1 MRGGK
6 KLLFYVQA
14 SCNLCTFLA
23 PLMILEESVA
33 TGAVNDFLRMMIP
46 SQPAIYSP
54 LYNLSL
60 KEFYTFFSFFPFFP
74 LIDLCTHKPFP
85 RSSPLLPTKE
95 TKAKQNQNQRNLKP
109 PHPLLLIPQN
119 QLRILPTTPHL
130 HSHITFHLPAIP
142 GTRRSQIT
150 TSDILSRTKEFLTRG
165 TRICENSVGGGRT
178 LKIPCIVGATSVDPA
193 GVGAR
198 GVCGVGVCER

>member
-1 MRGGK
+1 
-6 KLLFYVQA
+6 
-14 SCNLCTFLA
+14 
-23 PLMILEESVA
+23 MILEELVA

-46 SQPAIYSP
+46 SQPAIYPP

-85 RSSPLLPTKE
+85 RSSPLLATKE
-95 TKAKQNQNQRNLKP
+95 TKAKQNKNKTTQNLPIP
-109 PHPLLLIPQN
+109 PLLIPKN

-130 HSHITFHLPAIP
+130 HSHITFHLPPIP
-142 GTRRSQIT
+142 DTRRSQIT
-150 TSDILSRTKEFLTRG
+150 TSDILSRTKEFLARG

>member
-1 MRGGK
+1 
-6 KLLFYVQA
+6 
-14 SCNLCTFLA
+14 
-23 PLMILEESVA
+23 MILEELVA
-33 TGAVNDFLRMMIP
+33 TVAVNDFLRMMIP

-85 RSSPLLPTKE
+85 CSSPLLPTKE
-95 TKAKQNQNQRNLKP
+95 TKAKQNKTKNNPKP
-109 PHPLLLIPQN
+109 PHPLLLIPKN

-130 HSHITFHLPAIP
+130 HSHHITFHLPLIP
-142 GTRRSQIT
+142 DTRRSQIT

-165 TRICENSVGGGRT
+165 TRICENSVGGG
-178 LKIPCIVGATSVDPA
+178 
-193 GVGAR
+193 
-198 GVCGVGVCER
+198 

>member
-1 MRGGK
+1 
-6 KLLFYVQA
+6 
-14 SCNLCTFLA
+14 
-23 PLMILEESVA
+23 MILEELVA

-60 KEFYTFFSFFPFFP
+60 KELYTFFSFFPFFHSLIYVPTNHSLVP
-74 LIDLCTHKPFP
+74 LPSFQPKQNKTKTKQPKTSP
-85 RSSPLLPTKE
+85 SPLL
-95 TKAKQNQNQRNLKP
+95 
-109 PHPLLLIPQN
+109 IPKN

-130 HSHITFHLPAIP
+130 HSHHITFHLPPIP
-142 GTRRSQIT
+142 HTRRSQIT

-193 GVGAR
+193 GVGAG

>member
-1 MRGGK
+1 MEKDVEVERNCYPMYK
-6 KLLFYVQA
+6 PF
-14 SCNLCTFLA
+14 CNLCTFLT
-23 PLMILEESVA
+23 PLMILEELVA
-33 TGAVNDFLRMMIP
+33 TGAVNDFLRMIVYP
-46 SQPAIYSP
+46 P

-60 KEFYTFFSFFPFFP
+60 LKSSIP
-74 LIDLCTHKPFP
+74 
-85 RSSPLLPTKE
+85 SSPFSLFFHSLIYVPTNHFLISLPSFQPK
-95 TKAKQNQNQRNLKP
+95 KPKQNKTKHNNPKP
-109 PHPLLLIPQN
+109 PHPLLLIPKN

-130 HSHITFHLPAIP
+130 HSHITFHLPRIP
-142 GTRRSQIT
+142 HTRRSQIT

-193 GVGAR
+193 GVGAG

>member
-1 MRGGK
+1 M
-6 KLLFYVQA
+6 LSYVQA
-14 SCNLCTFLA
+14 SCNLCTFLN
-23 PLMILEESVA
+23 PLMILEELVA

-46 SQPAIYSP
+46 SQPAIYPP

-60 KEFYTFFSFFPFFP
+60 SKSSIP
-74 LIDLCTHKPFP
+74 
-85 RSSPLLPTKE
+85 SSPFSLFFHSLIYVPTNHSLVPLPSFQPKKPKQKQTK
-95 TKAKQNQNQRNLKP
+95 TKTTQNFPIP
-109 PHPLLLIPQN
+109 PLLIPKN

-130 HSHITFHLPAIP
+130 HSHITFHLPPIP
-142 GTRRSQIT
+142 DTRRSQIT
-150 TSDILSRTKEFLTRG
+150 TSDILSRTNKFLTRG

>member
-1 MRGGK
+1 
-6 KLLFYVQA
+6 
-14 SCNLCTFLA
+14 
-23 PLMILEESVA
+23 MILEESVA

-46 SQPAIYSP
+46 SQPAIYPP

-85 RSSPLLPTKE
+85 HFSPLLPTKE
-95 TKAKQNQNQRNLKP
+95 TKAKPKQNQKNPKP
-109 PHPLLLIPQN
+109 PHPLLLIPKN

-130 HSHITFHLPAIP
+130 HSHITFHLPPIP
-142 GTRRSQIT
+142 DTRRSQIT

-193 GVGAR
+193 GGGAG
-198 GVCGVGVCER
+198 GVCGVGVGER